1 MVKNCPGAS
10 VLENCRISFVGAGAP
25 VDNHVTRAIF
35 ELSGDISP
43 YMPHLSR
50 VIENCGY
57 NPTEKTLAFPVRG
70 MPVVVRPDTI
80 TVNNM
85 ADIKTARAFLDWL
98 KNKMAEP
105 D

>member
-1 MVKNCPGAS
+1 
-10 VLENCRISFVGAGAP
+10 
-25 VDNHVTRAIF
+25 
-35 ELSGDISP
+35 
-43 YMPHLSR
+43 
-50 VIENCGY
+50 
-57 NPTEKTLAFPVRG
+57 

>member
-1 MVKNCPGAS
+1 MVKKYPGAA
-10 VLENCRISFVGAGAP
+10 VLENCRISFVGAGASQE
-25 VDNHVTRAIF
+25 NYVTRAIF

-57 NPTEKTLAFPVRG
+57 NPTVKTLAFRVWG
-70 MPVVVRPDTI
+70 MPAVARPDTI

-85 ADIKTARAFLDWL
+85 AEMKTARAFLDWL
-98 KNKMAEP
+98 KNKMASAV
-105 D
+105 